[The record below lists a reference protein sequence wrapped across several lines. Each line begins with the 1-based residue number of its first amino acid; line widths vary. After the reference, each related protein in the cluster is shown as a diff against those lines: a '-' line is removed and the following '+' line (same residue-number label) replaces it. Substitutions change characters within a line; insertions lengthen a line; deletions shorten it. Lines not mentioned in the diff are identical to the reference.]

1 MELNGENKNR
11 QDMEN
16 EIIEKAIRFVEEQI
30 DLEREKVLI
39 VCGEGWHQGVVGIVA
54 SKLLERYNRP
64 CIVISVENGIGKGSG
79 RSLGCFNLFAALS
92 FCGNLMDRFGG
103 HEMAAGLTIP
113 ADKIDE
119 LRSGINAYAD
129 TILTDADL
137 LPCIKADAFLE
148 RADIAIENVRELA
161 QMAPF
166 GAGNPAPVF
175 GYTAFTIAGIKALSA
190 GKHLKLGL
198 KDADMAV
205 EGIGFNMGELMGKYA
220 IGDAIDAIFSLEVN
234 TWNGTDRLQLNLRDI
249 KACVYAELDKNIVF
263 SKANDYNRY
272 DICLQQVF
280 SLQGDYYL
288 KAAELVPD
296 RCELEAVFRYMR
308 ACNRPQQGHGSYNGG
323 AAHDGKGGS
332 AGIRMEFTDLFLL
345 SALISEK
352 YSVHINFFKLKRS
365 LEIFEELGLL
375 SLEPVGRKGAAVRL
389 AADMKKVEL
398 DASQLFMELQ
408 RFLKHRDLQNS

>member
-1 MELNGENKNR
+1 VLAEALARELDGENKNR

-16 EIIEKAIRFVEEQI
+16 EIIEEAIKFVEEQI
-30 DLEREKVLI
+30 DLEHEKVLV

-54 SKLLERYNRP
+54 SKQLERYNRP

-113 ADKIDE
+113 ADKIGE

-148 RADIAIENVRELA
+148 RADIVIENVHELA
-161 QMAPF
+161 KMAPF

-175 GYTAFTIAGIKALSA
+175 GYTAFTIASIRALSA

-198 KDADMAV
+198 TDAGMSV

-220 IGDAIDAIFSLEVN
+220 IGDVIDAIFSLEVN
-234 TWNGTDRLQLNLRDI
+234 T
-249 KACVYAELDKNIVF
+249 
-263 SKANDYNRY
+263 
-272 DICLQQVF
+272 
-280 SLQGDYYL
+280 
-288 KAAELVPD
+288 
-296 RCELEAVFRYMR
+296 
-308 ACNRPQQGHGSYNGG
+308 
-323 AAHDGKGGS
+323 
-332 AGIRMEFTDLFLL
+332 
-345 SALISEK
+345 
-352 YSVHINFFKLKRS
+352 
-365 LEIFEELGLL
+365 
-375 SLEPVGRKGAAVRL
+375 
-389 AADMKKVEL
+389 
-398 DASQLFMELQ
+398 
-408 RFLKHRDLQNS
+408 